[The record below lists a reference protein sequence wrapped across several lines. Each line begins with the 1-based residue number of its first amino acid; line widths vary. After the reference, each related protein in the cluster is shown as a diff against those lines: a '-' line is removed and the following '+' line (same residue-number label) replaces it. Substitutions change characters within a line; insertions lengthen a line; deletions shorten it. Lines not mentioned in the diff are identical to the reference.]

1 MTIKKKKSY
10 TNCWTNHT
18 HHGQR
23 PKARTMTIQ
32 SGKGDLKHN
41 RLDKI
46 ERKKTTVQ
54 MKKQDKKPQ
63 GQINEEEI
71 VKQYEK

>member
-1 MTIKKKKSY
+1 
-10 TNCWTNHT
+10 
-18 HHGQR
+18 
-23 PKARTMTIQ
+23 MTIQ

-71 VKQYEK
+71 FKQYEK